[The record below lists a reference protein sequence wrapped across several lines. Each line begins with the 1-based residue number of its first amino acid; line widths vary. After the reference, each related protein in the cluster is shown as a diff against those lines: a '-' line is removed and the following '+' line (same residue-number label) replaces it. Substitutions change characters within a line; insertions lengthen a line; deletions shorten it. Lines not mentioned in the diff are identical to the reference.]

1 MVGWRSNMPCSR
13 NQMDMQSLLNTLFM
27 QAKVDN
33 VDVNMVLV
41 DGGAVVK

>member
-1 MVGWRSNMPCSR
+1 MPCSR